1 MTVKVEVY
9 RGANP
14 NPAYNNQSKVLKM
27 DEGYWVPL
35 NKGWIN
41 SIPDN
46 QALFCRM
53 KIYNEKFLGDVRFP
67 ILDKYFLVYKS
78 IADYES
84 GVAVPPVDE
93 MTFPSIEFDSSSWEY
108 AQAWMAKNNDKINEW
123 QTIAEEGISSE
134 PIPGSG
140 GLMTALIPEVLLGPG
155 FIDPNPMG
163 DDDPAPGPHGGLGG
177 VGGGMGGPG
186 GGPFG
191 GLVWPTG
198 PKNKGFAPLPGLGGG
213 LLEGLVGAPPPPSTP
228 QPKPPT
234 DQSPGAL
241 AAIASQMGMQSSA
254 GPGSSL

>member
-1 MTVKVEVY
+1 
-9 RGANP
+9 
-14 NPAYNNQSKVLKM
+14 
-27 DEGYWVPL
+27 
-35 NKGWIN
+35 
-41 SIPDN
+41 
-46 QALFCRM
+46 
-53 KIYNEKFLGDVRFP
+53 
-67 ILDKYFLVYKS
+67 
-78 IADYES
+78 
-84 GVAVPPVDE
+84 
-93 MTFPSIEFDSSSWEY
+93 
-108 AQAWMAKNNDKINEW
+108 
-123 QTIAEEGISSE
+123 
-134 PIPGSG
+134 
-140 GLMTALIPEVLLGPG
+140 
-155 FIDPNPMG
+155 MG

-254 GPGSSL
+254 GPGSSLMMAAGKLDNDDSVDSEESFEAPGSGGPEYS